1 MDLLGF
7 QTREDGLNF
16 IRTCEIHLPHAH
28 VNFKQGRVWYRN
40 HTTYVRDFPISIDV
54 KALERLAESEEV
66 AEHHKSFLEQYG
78 GNPLILR
85 IDRIEPSKNIVRGF
99 QAFDELLELYPE
111 HRGKVQFLALL
122 VPSRME
128 VEEYQNYLNELM
140 GAAGQVNAKY
150 GDSNWEP
157 VRVVVGEN
165 YPRAVAAMQLYDV
178 LLVNSIADGMNL
190 VAKEGPVVNQQQGVL
205 VLSERTG
212 AHQQLGSG
220 ALVIP
225 PLDISATA
233 SALHQALI
241 MPADER
247 KEKAERL
254 RSLIESEDIVDWLC
268 KQLETIV
275 ELGL

>member
-1 MDLLGF
+1 
-7 QTREDGLNF
+7 
-16 IRTCEIHLPHAH
+16 
-28 VNFKQGRVWYRN
+28 
-40 HTTYVRDFPISIDV
+40 
-54 KALERLAESEEV
+54 
-66 AEHHKSFLEQYG
+66 
-78 GNPLILR
+78 
-85 IDRIEPSKNIVRGF
+85 
-99 QAFDELLELYPE
+99 
-111 HRGKVQFLALL
+111 
-122 VPSRME
+122 ME
-128 VEEYQNYLNELM
+128 VEQYQDYLNELM

-157 VRVVVGEN
+157 IRVMVGEN

-212 AHQQLGSG
+212 AHEQLGSG

-233 SALHQALI
+233 SALHQALV
-241 MPADER
+241 MPPDER

-254 RSLIESEDIVDWLC
+254 RSLIEREDIVDWLC
-268 KQLETIV
+268 GQLQTIV
-275 ELGL
+275 ELRL